1 MKKIFFIILTL
12 FLITNCTLN
21 KVVKHHGVHFLE
33 GKYEKLIIN
42 KSNINDITDMLG
54 PPLTKSSFD
63 KNVLIYIEK
72 KTTSTK
78 LSKLGKKVLLTNN
91 VLVLKLNSRGL
102 LLSKKLYTK
111 EDMAKI
117 DFDQSKTIASY
128 DKSEDFVYDFLS
140 SVRQKVNDP
149 LGKKRIKNK

>member
-1 MKKIFFIILTL
+1 MKKFLYIILTL

-33 GKYEKLIIN
+33 GKYEKLTIN
-42 KSNINDITDMLG
+42 KSNINDIIDLLG

-63 KNVLIYIEK
+63 NDVLIYIEK
-72 KTTSTK
+72 KTTTTK
-78 LSKLGKKVLLTNN
+78 LTKLGKKVLLTNN

-102 LLSKKLYTK
+102 LLNKKLYTK
-111 EDMAKI
+111 EDMAKLE
-117 DFDQSKTIASY
+117 FDRSKTVAAY
-128 DKSEDFVYDFLS
+128 DNTDDFIYNFLS

>member
-1 MKKIFFIILTL
+1 MKKLIFIILTL

-33 GKYEKLIIN
+33 GKYEKLVIN
-42 KSNINDITDMLG
+42 KSNINDITDLLG
-54 PPLTKSSFD
+54 PPLTRSSFD
-63 KNVLIYIEK
+63 NDVLIYIEK
-72 KTTSTK
+72 KTSSTK
-78 LSKLGKKVLLTNN
+78 LTKLGKKVLLTNN
-91 VLVLKLNSRGL
+91 VLVLKLDSRGVL
-102 LLSKKLYTK
+102 LNKKLYTK

-117 DFDQSKTIASY
+117 DFDQSKTVATY
-128 DKSEDFVYDFLS
+128 DQSDDFIYNFLS